1 MRRIEAVVIREQE
14 EGMSGIEITSPGADI
29 VDGVPLDILGPADL
43 SEGAEF
49 SIRFT
54 GGKPRSG
61 KVIRLEDAGARAVI
75 EVEGGRW
82 RLHRRDTKNMG
93 GIIRYPWAVGGRE
106 I

>member
-1 MRRIEAVVIREQE
+1 
-14 EGMSGIEITSPGADI
+14 MSGIEITSPGADI

-75 EVEGGRW
+75 EVEGA
-82 RLHRRDTKNMG
+82 G
-93 GIIRYPWAVGGRE
+93 GGCIDATPRTWAAS
-106 I
+106 

>member
-1 MRRIEAVVIREQE
+1 VSRIEAVVIREQE
-14 EGMSGIEITSPGADI
+14 EGMSIKIASPGADI
-29 VDGVPLDILGPADL
+29 ADGVPLDILGPADL

-54 GGKPRSG
+54 GGKSRSG

-75 EVEGGRW
+75 EVQGGRW
-82 RLHRRDTKNMG
+82 RLHRRDAKNMG